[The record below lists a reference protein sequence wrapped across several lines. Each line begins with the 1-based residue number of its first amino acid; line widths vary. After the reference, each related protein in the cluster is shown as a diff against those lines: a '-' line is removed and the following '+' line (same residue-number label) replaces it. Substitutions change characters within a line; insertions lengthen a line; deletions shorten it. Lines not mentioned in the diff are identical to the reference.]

1 MKKKIFF
8 LIIAVFLISIISLV
22 FIDNDIQEIKAA
34 VPLGNQELR
43 GWAWSDTVGWISFNC
58 SDFSPSICPTS
69 DYQVSVNPNDG
80 IFSGYA
86 WSEHIGW
93 IKFFEDI
100 VNDLNNDP
108 DGGSGGV
115 ILQDSNFDGIGEITG
130 WARACAAAP
139 NQATCSGAGAHPN
152 AGGWDGWIKMDGVS
166 VDLETGKF
174 SGFAWGSDVVGWISF
189 NRKDCDINE
198 NGIFEGASEGA
209 PTGCPSSGTAYDY
222 FVKKDVINNLPINL
236 KANNTA
242 GSITINSGDTA
253 NISWALASP
262 YDATKCYPLSGEAN
276 WQSQIIKINNQLPL
290 GIYTT
295 PSLSS
300 DTTYQLKCVGIL
312 GWGIES
318 VNVNIAPPP
327 GFSLSLST
335 STIKAIVFGKT
346 LSADSSTTTITVN
359 PTGGYNG
366 QARLSVSGGMP
377 IGSIGI
383 FNPPFS
389 PSDYTRS
396 GNIPVDGKADFSLL
410 NVPKGVNGAVTIH
423 GEDINNSAIQSDVL
437 VYFRTINYDPNI
449 IEK

>member
-1 MKKKIFF
+1 MNKRIIF
-8 LIIAVFLISIISLV
+8 SLV
-22 FIDNDIQEIKAA
+22 ILFIVSFVYFIITNKSTQKASATTISQQITSQAWSDNIGWIDFVQSSI
-34 VPLGNQELR
+34 VGTGLGGNLQD
-43 GWAWSDTVGWISFNC
+43 WAWSDN
-58 SDFSPSICPTS
+58 
-69 DYQVSVNPNDG
+69 
-80 IFSGYA
+80 
-86 WSEHIGW
+86 IGW
-93 IKFFEDI
+93 IK
-100 VNDLNNDP
+100 LSL
-108 DGGSGGV
+108 GGPYPLGISGLANLRDDNG
-115 ILQDSNFDGIGEITG
+115 DGIGEVTG
-130 WARACAAAP
+130 GIRACAGAE
-139 NQATCSGAGAHPN
+139 NIDCSGN
-152 AGGWDGWIKMDGVS
+152 ANPKSGGWDGWIKMDGVS

-318 VNVNIAPPP
+318 VNINIAPPP
-327 GFSLSLST
+327 GFSLILST